1 MLLIG
6 PVFLFSLMTK
16 PKKLLTPWPYLGGIV
31 CLLFM
36 SPHLF
41 WNAQNDF
48 VSFKFQINRGFFSD
62 YNSSVMMANK
72 LPNPYPKKHDT
83 KPREKHKNQSI
94 LKPVRKAS
102 EFLGASLALYGLF
115 TLSILYALFLFLR
128 KKLVIDSKDLILW
141 YSALFP
147 LAFFGFVSSFQK
159 VEANWAVI
167 YSAGASLLITKYLP
181 LNIKVIKWESV
192 FHAGLLMLLLFHT
205 SFPIQH
211 RAISKDR
218 LMRETHGYGK
228 LAEFVSRLD
237 EPLFVDRYQTASLLS
252 FYNPKQKFTQWPG
265 LSRISELIRR
275 KEMVFYNKED
285 LTSMNK
291 FAIIKNH
298 GPLVDIKG
306 FKRMNSIILDDCP
319 VGDLQVYRYEDNT
332 SSCNAIH
339 KWNVIYYRKL

>member
-1 MLLIG
+1 
-6 PVFLFSLMTK
+6 
-16 PKKLLTPWPYLGGIV
+16 
-31 CLLFM
+31 M

-102 EFLGASLALYGLF
+102 EFLGASFSTIRFIHPQY
-115 TLSILYALFLFLR
+115 TLRPLSLP
-128 KKLVIDSKDLILW
+128 KEKLVIDSKDLILW

-211 RAISKDR
+211 RAISKR
-218 LMRETHGYGK
+218 
-228 LAEFVSRLD
+228 
-237 EPLFVDRYQTASLLS
+237 
-252 FYNPKQKFTQWPG
+252 
-265 LSRISELIRR
+265 
-275 KEMVFYNKED
+275 
-285 LTSMNK
+285 
-291 FAIIKNH
+291 
-298 GPLVDIKG
+298 
-306 FKRMNSIILDDCP
+306 
-319 VGDLQVYRYEDNT
+319 
-332 SSCNAIH
+332 SSDA
-339 KWNVIYYRKL
+339 